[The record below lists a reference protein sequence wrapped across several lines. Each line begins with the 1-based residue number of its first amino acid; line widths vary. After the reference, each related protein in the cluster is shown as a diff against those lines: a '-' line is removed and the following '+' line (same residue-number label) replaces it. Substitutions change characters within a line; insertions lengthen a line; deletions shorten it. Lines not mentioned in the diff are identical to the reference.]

1 MNIYTIG
8 HSNHTWEAFAALL
21 RQHEI
26 QTLVDTRT
34 NPTSRWAA
42 FSNKRTLPVLLKD
55 EGIAYLYMGNL
66 LGGKPADPSCY
77 DIKGQPDYK
86 KIRSQAFFHEDVS
99 ELLELAEGSTI
110 ALMCVE
116 EAPGKCH
123 RALLIGP
130 PLEEQGVKPLHIRA
144 DGSVQSSESLAGKKA
159 YRSQL
164 QGELPL
170 EKRDAI

>member
-21 RQHEI
+21 KQHEV
-26 QTLVDTRT
+26 QVLVDTRT

-55 EGIAYLYMGNL
+55 EGIGYLYMGNL

-77 DIKGQPDYK
+77 DEEGKPDYRR
-86 KIRSQAFFHEDVS
+86 IRATAFFQEGVS
-99 ELLELAEGSTI
+99 ELLVLAEDSTI
-110 ALMCVE
+110 ALMCAE
-116 EAPGKCH
+116 EDPGKCH

-130 PLEEQGVKPLHIRA
+130 ALEEHSVKPLHIRA
-144 DGSVQSSESLAGKKA
+144 DGSVQSSESLAGQKA
-159 YRSQL
+159 YQRQL

-170 EKRDAI
+170 EESDS